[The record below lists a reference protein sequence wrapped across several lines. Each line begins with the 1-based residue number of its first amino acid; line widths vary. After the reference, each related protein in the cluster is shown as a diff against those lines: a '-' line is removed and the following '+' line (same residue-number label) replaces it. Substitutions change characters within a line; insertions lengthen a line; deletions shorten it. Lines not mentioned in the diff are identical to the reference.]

1 MRFCHTTNP
10 GDATP
15 ICVRTDATAMTTPR
29 TTVAHRLRKNAFSAE
44 VSKRSSTTSPTRPYR
59 MPSRP
64 TMHGFLLAALSGLLY
79 WASQPPL
86 ALGGLAFVALVPLLV
101 ALRGAGPWR
110 GLAFGWLAGTIACNG
125 LTTTSIHA
133 APVPAPHPG
142 WLATAESLLIPQ
154 LCGALYFAAFG
165 LYAAVLERRR
175 PATPWRILLLPAA
188 WVACEFARSRI
199 GNGMPWVLLA
209 HAVTDYPWLLQV
221 ADVAGAYGVSFVVAV
236 VNVLLATLVER
247 SPAGWRRH
255 RLPLVAGIGVFWAA
269 TLYGDVQLRGWREPE
284 GRTLRVALVQG
295 DVPEGWHTSLSSLP
309 SVLARYRILVAAAA
323 RDRPDLIILPESA
336 AGISP
341 SANPQVFARIVEP
354 LAGSDALLL
363 LGAPRTVSL
372 GAGSA
377 AVRNSAFLVDATGTL
392 RATYDKIRLV
402 PFGEAPTWLLP
413 EALQRRLGIPQ
424 NCSAGDAP
432 TLLDIGGTHAGVLI
446 CWEGIYASAARA
458 LVRAGAALLV
468 NLSNDDWFGG
478 RAAVEQHFRASLL
491 RAVETRR
498 PLLRATNSGV
508 TAVVDSRGVVVE
520 RAIPD
525 VPMIVT
531 ANVTAGSQMSIYT
544 QIGDVFASAC
554 LLIALGALV
563 APRAAR
569 REPAA
574 VSRRSG
580 PASRP
585 VRRSNR

>member
-1 MRFCHTTNP
+1 
-10 GDATP
+10 
-15 ICVRTDATAMTTPR
+15 
-29 TTVAHRLRKNAFSAE
+29 
-44 VSKRSSTTSPTRPYR
+44 
-59 MPSRP
+59 
-64 TMHGFLLAALSGLLY
+64 MHGFLLAALAGLLY

-86 ALGGLAFVALVPLLV
+86 ALGVLAFVALVPLLV

-110 GLAFGWLAGTIACNG
+110 GLALGWLAGTIACNG

-133 APVPAPHPG
+133 ALVHAHHPG
-142 WLATAESLLIPQ
+142 WLAAAESLVIPQ

-165 LYAAVLERRR
+165 LYAALLERR
-175 PATPWRILLLPAA
+175 PAATPWRILLLPAA

-209 HAVTDYPWLLQV
+209 HAVTGYPWLLQV

-247 SPAGWRRH
+247 SPGGWRRN

-269 TLYGDVQLRGWREPE
+269 TLYGDVQLRGWHEPE

-295 DVPEGWHTSLSSLP
+295 DVPEGWRTSLSSLP
-309 SVLARYRILVAAAA
+309 AVLARYRILVASAA
-323 RDRPDLIILPESA
+323 RDRPDLIILPENA

-341 SANPQVFARIVEP
+341 TANPQVFARIVEP

-377 AVRNSAFLVDATGTL
+377 TVRNSAFLVDAAGRL

-424 NCSAGDAP
+424 NYSAGDTP
-432 TLLDIGGTHAGVLI
+432 TLLDIGGTHAGVLV
-446 CWEGIYASAARA
+446 CWEGIYAGAARA

-508 TAVVDSRGVVVE
+508 TAVVDPRGVVVA
-520 RAIPD
+520 RAAPD
-525 VPMIVT
+525 IPMIVT

-544 QIGDVFASAC
+544 GIGDVFAWAC
-554 LLIALGALV
+554 LLTALGALL
-563 APRAAR
+563 APRRAQR
-569 REPAA
+569 
-574 VSRRSG
+574 
-580 PASRP
+580 
-585 VRRSNR
+585 